1 MYSILYNI
9 NWVSVLY
16 IHHTYLPSL
25 FLKVL
30 YTILGKQFL
39 KQMPIGDQRFLMAK
53 VLTRKSEE
61 GASYLGGGKTTNG
74 INRLCC
80 VVTVSQSIAHSVKYL
95 CEYYLPPF
103 VQ

>member
-1 MYSILYNI
+1 MYNS
-9 NWVSVLY
+9 NWVSVWY

-39 KQMPIGDQRFLMAK
+39 KQMPNGDQRFLMAK

-95 CEYYLPPF
+95 CKYYLPPF